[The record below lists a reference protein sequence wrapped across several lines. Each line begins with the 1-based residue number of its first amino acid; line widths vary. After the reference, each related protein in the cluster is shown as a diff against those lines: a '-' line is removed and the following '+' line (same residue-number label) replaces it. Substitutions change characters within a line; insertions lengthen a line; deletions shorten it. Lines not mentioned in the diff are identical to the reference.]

1 MSQVITMENKV
12 CTKCAVSK
20 SASDFYV
27 DSRRGY
33 LRGKCKECLKQEDK
47 TYRTANPQKQN
58 ARQKAWREANPDK
71 AKDIAQRHFEKNR
84 DVMYQR
90 TAKWREDNRE
100 YCNKLSCEW
109 AKKNPSKASAN
120 ASKRRA
126 KLLNATPVWA
136 DFGAIQIEY
145 DLADWCSKATG
156 IKYHVDH
163 VVPLQGK
170 TVCGLHVPNNLQ
182 VIPAKDNQ
190 VKHNKFTAI

>member
-1 MSQVITMENKV
+1 MSQAIITENKV

-20 SASDFYV
+20 SVNNFYV

-33 LRGKCKECLKQEDK
+33 LRGKCKDCLKQEDK
-47 TYRTANPQKQN
+47 AYRTANPKKKAEQVKN
-58 ARQKAWREANPDK
+58 WRQANPNK
-71 AKDIAQRHFEKNR
+71 AKDIAKRHFENNR

-90 TAKWREDNRE
+90 TAKWREANRE
-100 YCNKLSCEW
+100 YSSQLSREW
-109 AKKNPSKASAN
+109 TKNNPSKAAAQ

-136 DFGAIQIEY
+136 DFTAIQAEY
-145 DLADWCSKATG
+145 DLAEWCSKATG

-163 VVPLQGK
+163 IVPLKGK

-182 VIPAKDNQ
+182 VIPAKDNH